1 MQFVRGPAKA
11 EILESWFWFW
21 GYLRHMQPETV
32 AERCETAN
40 PAVSR
45 PAVGF
50 AVQKWWRGPP
60 VSEILLGCRAGH
72 GRSRARSW
80 VRAGGGALRGGEGR
94 QGQGW
99 SARSISWVSEAN
111 QLRKTS
117 VKDCQSL
124 SI

>member
-45 PAVGF
+45 PAVGDF
-50 AVQKWWRGPP
+50 AGLQGWARQKQGQ
-60 VSEILLGCRAGH
+60 ELGQ
-72 GRSRARSW
+72 GRS
-80 VRAGGGALRGGEGR
+80 G
-94 QGQGW
+94 
-99 SARSISWVSEAN
+99 
-111 QLRKTS
+111 
-117 VKDCQSL
+117 
-124 SI
+124 